1 MRTDACSKTK
11 FEYRTLHTTN
21 PKKKYTTV
29 NPYQIYKHNGWHNIK
44 VDLIH
49 WVLVTDLYSRFTM
62 KGPASIT
69 PSPFFTAA
77 KRNTNKGFSN
87 VTCYCSIICQR
98 CACGLAP
105 LHKESLFGMTRV
117 PQAWEWGAKQE
128 GNKSSLAAYTTIFV
142 KDEFKCHDFLK

>member
-1 MRTDACSKTK
+1 MHVPKRNLNTAPYIK
-11 FEYRTLHTTN
+11 TN
-21 PKKKYTTV
+21 PKKIYTTV
-29 NPYQIYKHNGWHNIK
+29 NPYQIYQHNGWHNIK

-49 WVLVTDLYSRFTM
+49 WVLVNDLYSRFTM

-77 KRNTNKGFSN
+77 RRNTNKGFSN

-117 PQAWEWGAKQE
+117 PQSVRVGRETEGKQ
-128 GNKSSLAAYTTIFV
+128 V
-142 KDEFKCHDFLK
+142 KLSCLYEDIC